1 LSTPLSGLR
10 VVNTRAPHQA
20 GELDRLLTERGAISV
35 PFPCIAIV
43 PPADPWDLDS
53 ALPPL
58 VEGRFDWLVLT
69 SVNTVYALSSR
80 LRNRGLPVQIRS
92 WTKVAAVGPA
102 TSAATQQEFGVEPEI
117 VPATHTGVDLI
128 RAIPVKSGE
137 SVLLPRSE
145 IALEEI
151 EVALRMR
158 GAKVRTVIAYRTVV
172 GEGGMDLPG
181 MLADR
186 QIDALT
192 FCSSSAVDG
201 FVSRFQSEAG
211 SLVDATMLPT
221 ACIGPTTHATAIGH
235 GFTSATSAETHTL
248 QGLVAALDRIFSTQ
262 SQGVHRWL

>member
-1 LSTPLSGLR
+1 MNAPLRGWR
-10 VVNTRAPHQA
+10 VVNTRAIHQSGA
-20 GELDRLLTERGAISV
+20 LDRLLTERGTIPV

-80 LRNRGLPVQIRS
+80 LLYLGLPRRLRS

-102 TSAATQQEFGVEPEI
+102 TSAATRQEFGVEPEI
-117 VPATHTGVDLI
+117 VPATHTGVDLR

-145 IALEEI
+145 IALQEI
-151 EVALRMR
+151 EVALSMR
-158 GAKVRTVIAYRTVV
+158 GARVRPVVAYRTVI
-172 GEGGMDLPG
+172 GEGGMDVPR

-192 FCSSSAVDG
+192 FCSSSAVNG
-201 FVSRFQSEAG
+201 FVSRFQREGG
-211 SLVDATMLPT
+211 SLADAIMLPT

-248 QGLVAALDRIFSTQ
+248 EGLVATLDRIFSTQ
-262 SQGVHRWL
+262 SQGVDRWL